1 MSSNLW
7 DMKRENEGKKN
18 EMTKIT
24 ETINMERVERSHF
37 NNETEREK
45 KKTYIYDGK
54 EIYMMNLTWFLQIL
68 LQLG

>member
-18 EMTKIT
+18 EMTKIA

-45 KKTYIYDGK
+45 KKIYI
-54 EIYMMNLTWFLQIL
+54 
-68 LQLG
+68 